1 MIIYIS
7 GKITGTDDYTE
18 RFAAA
23 EKKLKVDGHR
33 VINPVKKN
41 AHYPK
46 GTSWETYMR
55 NCLRLLTRADAIY
68 LLKDWRKSPGARLEH
83 SVAVALGMVVL
94 SQAKG
99 E

>member
-33 VINPVKKN
+33 VINPVKICS
-41 AHYPK
+41 HIQP
-46 GTSWETYMR
+46 GSPWEKYMR
-55 NCLRLLTRADAIY
+55 TCIRALTRADAIY
-68 LLKDWRKSPGARLEH
+68 LLRDWRRSPGARLEH
-83 SVAVALGMVVL
+83 SVAVALDMAVL